1 MNMNRNGFIES
12 FLWPV
17 CMWLTHVFAGV
28 LLFGVLV
35 FIVPIFENHFDEID
49 AELPA
54 ATITLLDLSN
64 TLVNFWYLILPDLAI
79 VDAAILFGLSQVP
92 PKLRW
97 LRSMWFNAIMLATI
111 ILFSFWMVNVAMPLI
126 PLLTLS
132 GHH

>member
-17 CMWLTHVFAGV
+17 CMWLTHAFAGV
-28 LLFGVLV
+28 LLFVVLV

-49 AELPA
+49 ADLPT
-54 ATITLLDLSN
+54 ATITLLNLSN
-64 TLVNFWYLILPDLAI
+64 ILVNFWYLILPVLAI
-79 VDAAILFGLSQVP
+79 IDAAILFGLSQAP

-111 ILFSFWMVNVAMPLI
+111 ILLSLWMVNLAMPLI
-126 PLLTLS
+126 PIFTLS